1 MQNPHPA
8 KRRVI
13 ALLVFF
19 GAFLLLF
26 AAVLYDAQILHGG
39 ENRAKSISSNAA
51 SETVT
56 ASRGIITDRNGKV
69 LVSNRLAYTL
79 VFDRSG
85 FDDDAALNAAILR
98 LVQLCEETG
107 TGWNDTLPIGRVGNF
122 LRYSHAR
129 SETFDKFIEKNDLT
143 SGASGRQLLS
153 ELRELYH
160 VDESLSEREARLI
173 VGDFILHAA
182 RLRGRRGRFAARFG
196 RGRRHGGRRGGRGG
210 GRFGRG
216 RGHGLVQLVEDIALA
231 AALDAHIRPVF
242 AVDLADGD
250 DGQYAAFFQRFE
262 LVALFVGQLAQV
274 GLLAGLK
281 PAVFRLLVFGG
292 GIFTKRDGGRQ
303 REQRRERAQTRDML
317 NRFHGVLSCAARAAH
332 SQE

>member
-13 ALLVFF
+13 ALLAFF

-122 LRYSHAR
+122 LRYSNAR

-160 VDESLSEREARLI
+160 VDESLSEREPRQ
-173 VGDFILHAA
+173 LH
-182 RLRGRRGRFAARFG
+182 LRRGCV
-196 RGRRHGGRRGGRGG
+196 HGGAESHHRWTVRGCHHPHRFSARIQHCAGG
-210 GRFGRG
+210 PHSGHYRPHLAGG
-216 RGHGLVQLVEDIALA
+216 VEQQRGH
-231 AALDAHIRPVF
+231 
-242 AVDLADGD
+242 
-250 DGQYAAFFQRFE
+250 
-262 LVALFVGQLAQV
+262 
-274 GLLAGLK
+274 
-281 PAVFRLLVFGG
+281 RLCGV
-292 GIFTKRDGGRQ
+292 RRQ
-303 REQRRERAQTRDML
+303 
-317 NRFHGVLSCAARAAH
+317 GVLHERSGG
-332 SQE
+332 

>member
-1 MQNPHPA
+1 MMQNPHPA

-13 ALLVFF
+13 ALLAFF

-107 TGWNDTLPIGRVGNF
+107 TGWNDTLPIGRVAAP
-122 LRYSHAR
+122 L
-129 SETFDKFIEKNDLT
+129 
-143 SGASGRQLLS
+143 GAAGA
-153 ELRELYH
+153 
-160 VDESLSEREARLI
+160 VP
-173 VGDFILHAA
+173 
-182 RLRGRRGRFAARFG
+182 RGRKPVGA
-196 RGRRHGGRRGGRGG
+196 GG
-210 GRFGRG
+210 
-216 RGHGLVQLVEDIALA
+216 
-231 AALDAHIRPVF
+231 
-242 AVDLADGD
+242 
-250 DGQYAAFFQRFE
+250 
-262 LVALFVGQLAQV
+262 
-274 GLLAGLK
+274 
-281 PAVFRLLVFGG
+281 
-292 GIFTKRDGGRQ
+292 
-303 REQRRERAQTRDML
+303 
-317 NRFHGVLSCAARAAH
+317 AAH
-332 SQE
+332 RRRAV